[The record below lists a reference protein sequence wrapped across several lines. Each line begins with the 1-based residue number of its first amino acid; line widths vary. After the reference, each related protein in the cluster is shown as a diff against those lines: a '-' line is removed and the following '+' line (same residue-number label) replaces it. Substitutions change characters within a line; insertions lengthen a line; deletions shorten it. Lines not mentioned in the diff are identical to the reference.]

1 LEEIMSKHP
10 ACTDK
15 KPGWGTGS
23 TDPGGYE
30 DLGFGFDDEADD
42 EAPHSAFDVGTSP
55 HGLSADL
62 PPADQETPEAASFQF
77 PAKPVLTFDLA
88 DDLPE
93 EVSEADA
100 LNELQAFSGR
110 RVFDGGRHE

>member
-1 LEEIMSKHP
+1 MIKYP

-15 KPGWGTGS
+15 AP
-23 TDPGGYE
+23 
-30 DLGFGFDDEADD
+30 DLGNEASVFD
-42 EAPHSAFDVGTSP
+42 FGTSP

-62 PPADQETPEAASFQF
+62 PPDDQETPEAASLRF

-93 EVSEADA
+93 EVSEVDP
-100 LNELQAFSGR
+100 LDELQALSGC
-110 RVFDGGRHE
+110 RVFDGGRDE